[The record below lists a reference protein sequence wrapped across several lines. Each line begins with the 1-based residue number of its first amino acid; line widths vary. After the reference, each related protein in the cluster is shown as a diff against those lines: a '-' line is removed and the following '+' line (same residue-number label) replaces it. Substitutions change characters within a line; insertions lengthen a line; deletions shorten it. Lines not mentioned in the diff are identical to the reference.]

1 MSLVKWFYSFLVFL
15 LLFFS
20 FRMPVLASAE
30 FDTSYQG
37 TYTITSDGKTL
48 VDLQIIIKNNLPD
61 IYISQYSVT
70 VGATNLANIL
80 AWDSF
85 GPLTPEVTKTTN
97 RTQISVN
104 FTNKAVGKNKTNLLK
119 LRYETPDFS
128 AVNGSVLEVTIPGM
142 SKMAELIDYQVDLI
156 VPQSFGPVS
165 FIQPKP
171 DTQYQENA
179 NEIYHFSKGRLSKF
193 EGVTAAFGDSQVFD
207 FSLNYQLKNPN
218 KFPGQ
223 TEIVLPADTGYQQV
237 SYSSIAPRPIAV
249 REDQDSNWL
258 ATYYLDSDQELNVIA
273 SGSVQIF
280 IKEQS
285 QPKNPAMDQELL
297 EQYLKKDLYWEVDD
311 PLIKTEAK
319 KLGNIENIYRFVSD
333 TLIYDYG
340 RLSGPSKRLGALNA
354 ITNPESSLCMEFTD
368 LFIALA
374 RAQGIPAREVDGF
387 AYTPNPKLR
396 PLSLSSDVLH
406 AWPEYYDSAKNVWIP
421 VDPTWENTTG
431 GIDFFHKLD
440 LNHFAFVRHGIKSNY
455 PAPPGAYSLSTT
467 KKNINVWFGKKEL
480 KLAKADLQIITS
492 SEQMAGLLISGK
504 VVIKNSGQIA
514 IYNQTATIRA
524 EGFEKTFDLTVL
536 PPYASFSEDFSFSS
550 QWNQTKKYTLE
561 LVYNNQAVD
570 FEVQTQSF
578 YIYLIKSLQKWF
590 RILLKR

>member
-1 MSLVKWFYSFLVFL
+1 
-15 LLFFS
+15 
-20 FRMPVLASAE
+20 
-30 FDTSYQG
+30 
-37 TYTITSDGKTL
+37 
-48 VDLQIIIKNNLPD
+48 
-61 IYISQYSVT
+61 VT
-70 VGATNLANIL
+70 VGATNLASIL
-80 AWDSF
+80 AWDSY

-97 RTQISVN
+97 RTQISIN

-119 LRYETPDFS
+119 LRYETSDFS

-142 SKMAELIDYQVDLI
+142 SKMAELSDYQIDLV
-156 VPQSFGPVS
+156 VPLSFGPVS

-171 DTQYQENA
+171 DTQYQENG
-179 NEIYHFSKGRLSKF
+179 NEIYHFSKGKLSKF
-193 EGVTAAFGDSQVFD
+193 EGVSAAFGESQVFD

-218 KFPGQ
+218 KFPGR
-223 TEIVLPADTGYQQV
+223 TEIVLPADNSYQQV

-280 IKEQS
+280 IKEQL
-285 QPKNPAMDQELL
+285 QPKTPAMDEDLL
-297 EQYLKKDLYWEVDD
+297 KQYLKKDIYWEVDD
-311 PLIKTEAK
+311 PLIKAQAE
-319 KLGNIENIYRFVSD
+319 KLGNVEDIYRFVSD

-340 RLSGPSKRLGALNA
+340 RLNRPSKRLGALSA
-354 ITNPESSLCMEFTD
+354 ITKPESSLCMEFTD

-374 RAQGIPAREVDGF
+374 RAHGIPAREVDGF

-406 AWPEYYDSAKNVWIP
+406 AWPEYFDSTKNIWIP

-440 LNHFAFVRHGIKSNY
+440 LNHFAFVRHGIKSNF

-480 KLAKADLQIITS
+480 KLAKADLQIITA
-492 SEQMAGLLISGK
+492 SEQMAGLPVSGK
-504 VVIKNSGQIA
+504 IVISNSGQIA
-514 IYNQTATIRA
+514 IYNQKATIKTK
-524 EGFEKTFDLTVL
+524 GFEKTFGLAVL
-536 PPYASFSEDFSFSS
+536 PPYASFSQDFYFPTK
-550 QWNQTKKYTLE
+550 WNQTKNYNIE

-590 RILLKR
+590 QILLKR